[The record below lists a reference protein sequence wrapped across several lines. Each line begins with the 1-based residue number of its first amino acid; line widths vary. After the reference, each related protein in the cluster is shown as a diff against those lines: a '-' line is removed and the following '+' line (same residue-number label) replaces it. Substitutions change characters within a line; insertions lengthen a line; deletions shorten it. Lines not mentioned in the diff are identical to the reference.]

1 MHIYIY
7 IYIYILVL
15 IALLPPMGH
24 RAARICMASL
34 IFNCVKAGSRILKQS
49 SEQRER
55 HFSELLKCLSE
66 ARLFTDA
73 SGEVSIGFTN
83 ITACT

>member
-1 MHIYIY
+1 
-7 IYIYILVL
+7 
-15 IALLPPMGH
+15 
-24 RAARICMASL
+24 MASL

-66 ARLFTDA
+66 ARCSPMRVVKCLL
-73 SGEVSIGFTN
+73 VSPI
-83 ITACT
+83 